1 MCLASVGTAALVCL
15 AGRSRAALLC
25 ARMGERKPR
34 RARFAG
40 TAGVGCPYVGFG
52 FSCKLT
58 RDETPP
64 LPPPGA
70 PAALL
75 DIPAALLDPVRIRI
89 RLQRSPQA
97 RCRNRD

>member
-1 MCLASVGTAALVCL
+1 MCLVYVGTAALGCL
-15 AGRSRAALLC
+15 AGRS
-25 ARMGERKPR
+25 P
-34 RARFAG
+34 
-40 TAGVGCPYVGFG
+40 AGVRGYTNENRGELRSPGQPGAGCPYVGFG

-70 PAALL
+70 TVALL